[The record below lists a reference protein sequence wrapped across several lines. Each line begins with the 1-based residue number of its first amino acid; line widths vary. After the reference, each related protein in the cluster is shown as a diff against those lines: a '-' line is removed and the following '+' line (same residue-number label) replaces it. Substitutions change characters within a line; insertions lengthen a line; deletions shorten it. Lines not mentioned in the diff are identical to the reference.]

1 MSHNEFRQPVSV
13 EVASQGRLCEWCGKP
28 AVHQLTTPGGT
39 YHSEGGFFCQACC
52 EEFVRTV
59 AESLI
64 RVITADE
71 YEATPA

>member
-28 AVHQLTTPGGT
+28 AVHQLTTPGGED
-39 YHSEGGFFCQACC
+39 HSEGGFFCQACC